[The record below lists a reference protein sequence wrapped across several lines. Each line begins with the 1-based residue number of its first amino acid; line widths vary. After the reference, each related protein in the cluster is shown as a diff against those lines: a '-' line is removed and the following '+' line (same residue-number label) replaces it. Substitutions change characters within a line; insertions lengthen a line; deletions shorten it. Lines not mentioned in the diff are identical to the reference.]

1 MLKKSALRRI
11 TVSTLALIITGI
23 LYFFPS
29 SQNISRIKTT
39 IDYIDINKTPIY
51 LVNKDDYLV
60 RTTLATTNN
69 LDDIKKAKE
78 LIEALT
84 INGSKNEDIPKNL
97 TPIIP
102 ENTRILNISLKD
114 KLLKI
119 NFSKEFLNVTKENE
133 EKLIE
138 ALVYTL
144 TEMENINELM
154 IFIEE
159 SKLEYLPK
167 SNIKLP
173 NTLSRNFGI
182 NKVYDLTNLKNTTK
196 TTIYYVGKED
206 ELSYYIP
213 VTKID
218 NNENDKVKIIIEEL
232 KSSPI
237 YETNLISYLASS
249 VELLNYET
257 LENQIHLSFNN
268 KIFSD
273 FNEKNIEEEVKYSIA
288 LSLKD
293 SLNIDDV
300 VFKVDNEIITS
311 LKKSV

>member
-29 SQNISRIKTT
+29 SQNLSQIKTT
-39 IDYIDINKTPIY
+39 VDYIDINKTPIY

-173 NTLSRNFGI
+173 NTLNRNFGI
-182 NKVYDLTNLKNTTK
+182 NKVYDLTNIKNTTK

-293 SLNIDDV
+293 SLNVNDV

-311 LKKSV
+311 YKEK

>member
-29 SQNISRIKTT
+29 SQNLSQIKTT
-39 IDYIDINKTPIY
+39 VDYIDINKTPIY

-173 NTLSRNFGI
+173 NTLNRNFGI
-182 NKVYDLTNLKNTTK
+182 NKVYDLTNIKNTTK

-293 SLNIDDV
+293 SLNVDDV

-311 LKKSV
+311 YKEK

>member
-29 SQNISRIKTT
+29 SQNLSQIKTT
-39 IDYIDINKTPIY
+39 VDYIDINKTPIY
-51 LVNKDDYLV
+51 LVNKDNYLV
-60 RTTLATTNN
+60 RTTVATTND
-69 LDDIKKAKE
+69 LDELKKAKE
-78 LIEALT
+78 LIDALT
-84 INGSKNEDIPKNL
+84 INGSKHEDIPSNL

-138 ALVYTL
+138 SLVYTL
-144 TEMENINELM
+144 TEIENISELM
-154 IFIEE
+154 IFIEG
-159 SKLEYLPK
+159 SKLEYLPQ

-173 NTLSRNFGI
+173 NTLNRNFGI

-196 TTIYYVGKED
+196 TTVYYIGKED

-268 KIFSD
+268 KIFAD
-273 FNEKNIEEEVKYSIA
+273 LNEKNIEEEVKYSIA

-293 SLNIDDV
+293 SLNIDDI

-311 LKKSV
+311 FKKSV

>member
-1 MLKKSALRRI
+1 
-11 TVSTLALIITGI
+11 
-23 LYFFPS
+23 
-29 SQNISRIKTT
+29 
-39 IDYIDINKTPIY
+39 
-51 LVNKDDYLV
+51 
-60 RTTLATTNN
+60 
-69 LDDIKKAKE
+69 
-78 LIEALT
+78 
-84 INGSKNEDIPKNL
+84 
-97 TPIIP
+97 
-102 ENTRILNISLKD
+102 
-114 KLLKI
+114 
-119 NFSKEFLNVTKENE
+119 
-133 EKLIE
+133 
-138 ALVYTL
+138 
-144 TEMENINELM
+144 M
-154 IFIEE
+154 IFIEG
-159 SKLEYLPK
+159 SKLEYLPQ

-173 NTLSRNFGI
+173 NTLNRNFGI

-196 TTIYYVGKED
+196 TTVYYIGKED

-268 KIFSD
+268 KIFAD
-273 FNEKNIEEEVKYSIA
+273 LNEKNIEEEVKYSIA

-293 SLNIDDV
+293 SLNIDDI

-311 LKKSV
+311 FKKSV

>member
-29 SQNISRIKTT
+29 SSNISKINTT
-39 IDYIDINKTPIY
+39 TNYISVNKAPIY
-51 LVNKDDYLV
+51 LMNKDNYLV
-60 RTTLATTNN
+60 RTTLATKNN
-69 LDDIKKAKE
+69 DDLEKAKE

-84 INGSKNEDIPKNL
+84 IDSDSKEYIPKNF

-102 ENTRILNISLKD
+102 KNTRVLNITLNEN
-114 KLLKI
+114 LLKI
-119 NFSKEFLNVTKENE
+119 NFSKEFLNVTQENE
-133 EKLIE
+133 EKLLESLI
-138 ALVYTL
+138 YTL
-144 TEMENINELM
+144 TEINSIEEIML
-154 IFIEE
+154 FIEE
-159 SKLEYLPK
+159 EKLEVLPK

-173 NTLSRNFGI
+173 NTLNRNFGI
-182 NKVYDLTNLKNTTK
+182 NKLYDITNIKNLTK
-196 TTIYYVGKED
+196 TTVYYIGKEE

-213 VTKID
+213 ITKID
-218 NNENDKVKIIIEEL
+218 NNETNKVEIIIEEL

-257 LENQIHLSFNN
+257 LENQIYLSFNN
-268 KIFSD
+268 KIFDD
-273 FNEKNIEEEVKYSIA
+273 FSEKNIQEEVKYSIA

-293 SLNIDDV
+293 SLNINDV
-300 VFKVDNEIITS
+300 IFKVDDEIIAT
-311 LKKSV
+311 LKEY

>member
-29 SQNISRIKTT
+29 SSNISKINTT
-39 IDYIDINKTPIY
+39 TNYISVNKAPIY
-51 LVNKDDYLV
+51 LMNKDNYLV
-60 RTTLATTNN
+60 RTTLATKNN
-69 LDDIKKAKE
+69 DDLEKAKE

-84 INGSKNEDIPKNL
+84 IDSDSKDYIPKNF

-102 ENTRILNISLKD
+102 KNTRVLNITLNEN
-114 KLLKI
+114 LLKI
-119 NFSKEFLNVTKENE
+119 NFSKEFLNVTQENE
-133 EKLIE
+133 EKLLESLI
-138 ALVYTL
+138 YTL
-144 TEMENINELM
+144 TEINSIEEIML
-154 IFIEE
+154 FIEE
-159 SKLEYLPK
+159 EKLEVLPK

-173 NTLSRNFGI
+173 NTLNRNFGI
-182 NKVYDLTNLKNTTK
+182 NKLYDITNIKNLTK
-196 TTIYYVGKED
+196 TTVYYIGKEE

-213 VTKID
+213 ITKID
-218 NNENDKVKIIIEEL
+218 NNETNKVEIIIEEL

-257 LENQIHLSFNN
+257 LENQIYLSFNN
-268 KIFSD
+268 KIFDD
-273 FNEKNIEEEVKYSIA
+273 FSEKNIQEEVKYSIA

-293 SLNIDDV
+293 SLNINDV
-300 VFKVDNEIITS
+300 IFKVDDEIIAT
-311 LKKSV
+311 LKEY

>member
-29 SQNISRIKTT
+29 SSNISKIDTT
-39 IDYIDINKTPIY
+39 TNYISVNKTPIY
-51 LVNKDDYLV
+51 LMNKDNYLV
-60 RTTLATTNN
+60 RTTLATKNN
-69 LDDIKKAKE
+69 DDLEKAKE

-84 INGSKNEDIPKNL
+84 IDSDSKECIPKNF

-102 ENTRILNISLKD
+102 KNTRVLNITLNEN
-114 KLLKI
+114 LLKI
-119 NFSKEFLNVTKENE
+119 NFSKEFLNVTQENE
-133 EKLIE
+133 EKLLESLI
-138 ALVYTL
+138 YTL
-144 TEMENINELM
+144 TEINSIEEIML
-154 IFIEE
+154 FIEE
-159 SKLEYLPK
+159 EKLEVLPK

-173 NTLSRNFGI
+173 NTLNRNFGI
-182 NKVYDLTNLKNTTK
+182 NKLYDITNIKNLTK
-196 TTIYYVGKED
+196 TTVYYIGKEE

-213 VTKID
+213 ITKID
-218 NNENDKVKIIIEEL
+218 NNETNKVEIIIEEL

-257 LENQIHLSFNN
+257 LENQIYLSFNN
-268 KIFSD
+268 KIFDD
-273 FNEKNIEEEVKYSIA
+273 FSEKNIQEEVKYSIA

-293 SLNIDDV
+293 SLNINDV
-300 VFKVDNEIITS
+300 IFKVDDEIIAT
-311 LKKSV
+311 LKEY